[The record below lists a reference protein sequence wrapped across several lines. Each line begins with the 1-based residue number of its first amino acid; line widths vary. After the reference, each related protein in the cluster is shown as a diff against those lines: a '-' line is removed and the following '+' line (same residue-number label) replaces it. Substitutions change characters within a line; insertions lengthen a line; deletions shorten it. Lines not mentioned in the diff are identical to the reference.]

1 MTHATAEREASTRD
15 QEVKDEEARKLA
27 EAAAA
32 AAAERAADEARFD
45 ALFGG
50 EDEQRRRANRT
61 LSEQRAFDAADLG
74 RRERF
79 EAMTHEE
86 RETYLSAQEKLTP
99 EQRYAPDP
107 NLSPEQQHSEDL
119 AQELLLVYME
129 KRPLPDKLAMELIGL
144 VKAHNL
150 PPPEGGAMSR
160 SQRAAREQ
168 AIRDEAEAEK
178 RAQRAR

>member
-1 MTHATAEREASTRD
+1 MTHATAEREPSTRE
-15 QEVKDEEARKLA
+15 QEAKDEEARKLA

-45 ALFGG
+45 AMFGG
-50 EDEQRRRANRT
+50 EDEQRRRAART

-99 EQRYAPDP
+99 AERYAPDP
-107 NLSPEQQHSEDL
+107 QLSPEQQHSEDL

-150 PPPEGGAMSR
+150 PDNPPVAR
-160 SQRAAREQ
+160 TAAERQ
-168 AIRDEAEAEK
+168 AIRDEADAEK
-178 RAQRAR
+178 RAARAR